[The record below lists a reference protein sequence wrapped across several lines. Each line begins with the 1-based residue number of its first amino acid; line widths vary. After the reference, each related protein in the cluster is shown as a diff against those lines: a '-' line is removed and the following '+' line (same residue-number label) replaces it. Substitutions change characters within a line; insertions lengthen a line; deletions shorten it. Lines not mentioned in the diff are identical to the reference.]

1 MVAIWVG
8 VIGFLI
14 FVAGVAYFGSWLRR
28 HPSTEDRE
36 RSTRLVHLLFVL
48 CWGIPALVA
57 VIEPGLTHFD
67 EVLGWPRLPL
77 NDLFLVLGILLALPG
92 LYLGVLTNK
101 LLWELGSGNAA
112 FRFTKSIVVQ
122 DIYSRTRN
130 PMSLG
135 YYMVVLGIAFIL
147 GSTFLT
153 IAALLAV
160 IPAHVFFLKYFE
172 EQELALRFGAP
183 YLAYKKRVPFLFP
196 RLGKVTS

>member
-1 MVAIWVG
+1 MVALWVG
-8 VIGFLI
+8 IAGFLI
-14 FVAGVAYFGSWLRR
+14 FVGGVILFGHRLRH

-36 RSTRLVHLLFVL
+36 KSTRIVHLLFGL
-48 CWGIPALVA
+48 CWGIPAFVS

-67 EVLGWPRLPL
+67 EVLGWPPLPL

-101 LLWELGSGNAA
+101 LLWELGHGNAA
-112 FRFTKSIVVQ
+112 FRFTKNVVAQ
-122 DIYSRTRN
+122 DIYNRTRN

-160 IPAHVFFLKYFE
+160 IPAHLFFLKYFE
-172 EQELALRFGAP
+172 EKELELRFGEP
-183 YLAYKKRVPFLFP
+183 YLAYKKKVPFLFP
-196 RLGKVTS
+196 RLDRVVS